1 MKRGQTS
8 QNGPAN
14 SAQRTET
21 RDESSEN
28 GDPPK
33 ETSEDAKFWKRRR
46 PRDRG
51 GERKETEERQN
62 VKQNAKLPVIR
73 HL

>member
-1 MKRGQTS
+1 MAVRLSTIVSGQTSMERGQTS

-21 RDESSEN
+21 RNESSEN
-28 GDPPK
+28 GDPP
-33 ETSEDAKFWKRRR
+33 
-46 PRDRG
+46 RG

-62 VKQNAKLPVIR
+62 VKHHAKLPVIR
-73 HL
+73 QL